1 MSTPVSLPA
10 LSALLGRLQAT
21 QRELI
26 AEAASRAM
34 LPSDGAI
41 RRSSELENVIAAVEA
56 LIHDEAKD
64 KSTRRL

>member
-10 LSALLGRLQAT
+10 LSALLQRLQAA

-34 LPSDGAI
+34 LPSDGTI
-41 RRSSELENVIAAVEA
+41 RRISELENVIAAVEA
-56 LIHDEAKD
+56 LIHDEAKGT
-64 KSTRRL
+64 SR